1 MSKLY
6 DAVHAAL
13 VGGARTTEE
22 IVNECRR
29 AGHTCRPETI
39 ELFLH
44 LAQEI
49 VEHEGAWGGKR
60 GSKHDRIMTGLQKAF
75 AGGQAYVPMDRLS
88 EFLDEGEPISGDDI
102 SAVCEE
108 GEPYRVQ
115 GKLILRVH

>member
-29 AGHTCRPETI
+29 AGHACRPETI

-44 LAQEI
+44 LSQEI
-49 VEHEGAWGGKR
+49 VEREGVWGRKR

-88 EFLDEGEPISGDDI
+88 EFLDDGEPISGDDI
-102 SAVCEE
+102 SAACEA

-115 GKLILRVH
+115 GKLILRVR